1 MQIIVY
7 TGAVLMLFLFVLM
20 IVGVSSAD
28 SLRGDHRGQRLW
40 RRPWPASRC
49 WCCWPWS
56 SGTRRSA
63 RPRPPDGRLRRRAT
77 CTGIATLI
85 FTRYVFPFEVTS
97 ALLITAALG
106 AMVLAHRERTTPKP
120 TQRDL
125 SRRGWRA
132 RSPTPLPGPGT
143 YARHNAVDM
152 PALLP
157 DGTPSAL
164 SVSPVISGRARRTG
178 GGQRGAPEAAGALPP
193 ARAGTARRAGPVDD
207 RHPAGEAERQRAG
220 GGAVMSPG
228 HYVALAVILFVIGA
242 VGVLVRR
249 NAMVIF
255 MCVELML
262 NAVNLAF
269 VAFARQHGNLDGQV
283 IAFFVMVVAAAEVV
297 VGLAILMAIFRTRR
311 SASVDDANLL
321 KY

>member
-1 MQIIVY
+1 MNSI
-7 TGAVLMLFLFVLM
+7 
-20 IVGVSSAD
+20 
-28 SLRGDHRGQRLW
+28 
-40 RRPWPASRC
+40 
-49 WCCWPWS
+49 
-56 SGTRRSA
+56 A
-63 RPRPPDGRLRRRAT
+63 R
-77 CTGIATLI
+77 LI
-85 FTRYVFPFEVTS
+85 FTTYVFPFEVTS

-106 AMVLAHRERTTPKP
+106 AMVLAHRERLEPKL

-125 SRRGWRA
+125 SRLRTASGRPA
-132 RSPTPLPGPGT
+132 PLSGPGT

-157 DGTPSAL
+157 DGSPAEN
-164 SVSPVISGRARRTG
+164 SVSPFVSHRIAPPGTEVGGRALADEQRTLLGSGRSG
-178 GGQRGAPEAAGALPP
+178 RGAG
-193 ARAGTARRAGPVDD
+193 
-207 RHPAGEAERQRAG
+207 
-220 GGAVMSPG
+220 MSPG
-228 HYVALAVILFVIGA
+228 DFVALAVVLFVIGA

-269 VAFARQHGNLDGQV
+269 VAFARMHNNLGGQV

-297 VGLAILMAIFRTRR
+297 VGLAILMSIFRARR
-311 SASVDDANLL
+311 SASVDDASLL